1 MHRSH
6 AREGGMGEVG
16 AAHVSHGEKSR
27 SMGVWG
33 VWGEHAEAWGSSSPP
48 PAPSRRLI
56 RRDALREQRAQIVA
70 LVVGRPAQV
79 ERLLHAWQ
87 RERRAPPLVLQL
99 ALPLPLQSQLPRIGA
114 GALRRALAAAQPAA
128 AHPAAGRAAEPHPRR
143 VGPARLRRDRARL
156 HRRLGAAVPR
166 LRVAPHGARPPL
178 PLRGRTRRRGE
189 QRIELGL
196 APAVLLPVADERL
209 WWRRH
214 CAVHVPHK
222 LEVRHLRREPLDP
235 LLAVAE
241 RVRDVPHAVEREV
254 LWAVAVPECVHVTD
268 AVGRPLHARREP
280 AELLVDEAR
289 ACDAREVDCGP
300 SGGV

>member
-1 MHRSH
+1 M
-6 AREGGMGEVG
+6 G

-56 RRDALREQRAQIVA
+56 RRDALREERAQIVA

-99 ALPLPLQSQLPRIGA
+99 ALPLPLQSQLPRTGAWGEEWDDPSERGQDSSAKPTRRGA

-156 HRRLGAAVPR
+156 HRRLGAAMPR

-178 PLRGRTRRRGE
+178 PLRGRTRLREGSEKARASFHDGPPPTPSSGRTAPARRAAHRARARAWRRG
-189 QRIELGL
+189 
-196 APAVLLPVADERL
+196 
-209 WWRRH
+209 
-214 CAVHVPHK
+214 
-222 LEVRHLRREPLDP
+222 
-235 LLAVAE
+235 
-241 RVRDVPHAVEREV
+241 
-254 LWAVAVPECVHVTD
+254 
-268 AVGRPLHARREP
+268 GR
-280 AELLVDEAR
+280 
-289 ACDAREVDCGP
+289 G
-300 SGGV
+300 

>member
-1 MHRSH
+1 
-6 AREGGMGEVG
+6 MGEVG

-114 GALRRALAAAQPAA
+114 
-128 AHPAAGRAAEPHPRR
+128 
-143 VGPARLRRDRARL
+143 
-156 HRRLGAAVPR
+156 
-166 LRVAPHGARPPL
+166 
-178 PLRGRTRRRGE
+178 
-189 QRIELGL
+189 
-196 APAVLLPVADERL
+196 
-209 WWRRH
+209 
-214 CAVHVPHK
+214 
-222 LEVRHLRREPLDP
+222 
-235 LLAVAE
+235 
-241 RVRDVPHAVEREV
+241 
-254 LWAVAVPECVHVTD
+254 
-268 AVGRPLHARREP
+268 
-280 AELLVDEAR
+280 
-289 ACDAREVDCGP
+289 
-300 SGGV
+300 